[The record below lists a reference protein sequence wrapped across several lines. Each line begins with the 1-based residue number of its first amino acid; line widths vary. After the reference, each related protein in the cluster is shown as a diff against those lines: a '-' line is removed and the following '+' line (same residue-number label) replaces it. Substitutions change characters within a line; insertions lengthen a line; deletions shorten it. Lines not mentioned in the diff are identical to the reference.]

1 MSAQFIRK
9 CSLIVYGQGSIGQSP
24 PSSPGALGPD
34 GTPLIEV
41 SPAPAL
47 PGMELGQFRIQFR
60 VAAMDVD
67 APPTAIIR
75 VLNLASS
82 TVQQIQQEF
91 QNVVLQAG
99 YEGGNFG
106 VIFQGS
112 IIRTRVGRLNNIET
126 FLDIMASN
134 FDAVYNYGV
143 VSRTLAAGADARTIA
158 SGIQQ
163 AVSTSPAAQAS
174 PNALQA
180 GMSYGS
186 IPNSFGTGGT
196 LPRGKVMFGLA
207 REKLRD
213 LAETNSCTW
222 SVGPDGR
229 VNIIPLN
236 NYLQSGL
243 AVAINADTGMIG
255 VPEATQSGIEV
266 RTLLNPLIV
275 LGTAI
280 QLDNDSIN
288 TTLNNSAVG
297 FPSYS
302 SFAFFANTNT
312 DGTYRALVVEHEGY
326 TRGSGDDWLTKITAL
341 SIDASGSGG
350 AGSVSPYGYT

>member
-143 VSRTLAAGADARTIA
+143 VSRTLAAGADAPPEPHPVNPKR
-158 SGIQQ
+158 
-163 AVSTSPAAQAS
+163 
-174 PNALQA
+174 PNRSA
-180 GMSYGS
+180 
-186 IPNSFGTGGT
+186 
-196 LPRGKVMFGLA
+196 
-207 REKLRD
+207 D
-213 LAETNSCTW
+213 LAMQQTPQPTAPRPLPYADRILLK
-222 SVGPDGR
+222 PD
-229 VNIIPLN
+229 
-236 NYLQSGL
+236 
-243 AVAINADTGMIG
+243 D
-255 VPEATQSGIEV
+255 E
-266 RTLLNPLIV
+266 
-275 LGTAI
+275 
-280 QLDNDSIN
+280 
-288 TTLNNSAVG
+288 
-297 FPSYS
+297 
-302 SFAFFANTNT
+302 
-312 DGTYRALVVEHEGY
+312 
-326 TRGSGDDWLTKITAL
+326 
-341 SIDASGSGG
+341 
-350 AGSVSPYGYT
+350 